1 MGPLSHAPMQP
12 CPRPERETQGRD
24 GNVSVMDPANGRV
37 TLHDVARELG
47 MSVTQTS
54 RALNDKWDVAEK
66 TKERARAVA
75 AELGYVPNLEARR
88 LKTGSVRA
96 DAIGLVL
103 PQSELHFSNA
113 FFAELLSGLVATA
126 TAKQIE
132 VRLTVGVAPAND
144 FKNYEQALVWRQV
157 DGFVL
162 VRTEVDDPRI
172 GFLAEADFPFVA
184 FGRGCENPDFPFVDD
199 VDHVMSPIVEHLVA
213 LGHRRIACIIE
224 PARFS
229 MSHHR
234 FLSFEN
240 AVTDLGI
247 PVDPDLVVEADFDED
262 SGYVAAQKLFQ
273 RTDRPT
279 AIVAQNDLL
288 ALGVLGAARDA
299 GIRVPDEL
307 SVTGF
312 DDIMAGRYA
321 TPGLTTVRRSPRI
334 VGETL
339 CLQLLDLVNGTAEA
353 DPQVLLEGKIVVRD
367 STGPV
372 R

>member
-1 MGPLSHAPMQP
+1 
-12 CPRPERETQGRD
+12 
-24 GNVSVMDPANGRV
+24 MDPANGRV

-66 TKERARAVA
+66 TEERARAVA
-75 AELGYVPNLEARR
+75 TELGCVPNLEARR

-96 DAIGLVL
+96 DAIVLVL

-162 VRTEVDDPRI
+162 VRAEVDDPRI

-184 FGRGCENPDFPFVDD
+184 FGRGCDNPDFPFVDD
-199 VDHVMSPIVEHLVA
+199 VDHVMSPIVEHLFT

-229 MSHHR
+229 MSRRR

-240 AVTDLGI
+240 AVARLGI
-247 PVDPDLVVEADFDED
+247 PVDPDLVVEAGFDED

-273 RTDRPT
+273 RSDRPT

-288 ALGVLGAARDA
+288 ALGVLGAAIDA
-299 GIRVPDEL
+299 GIGVPEEL

-312 DDIMAGRYA
+312 DDIVAGRYA

-334 VGETL
+334 GGETL

-353 DPQVLLEGKIVVRD
+353 DPQALLEGKIVVRG

-372 R
+372 P

>member
-1 MGPLSHAPMQP
+1 MLRYPKAERDS
-12 CPRPERETQGRD
+12 PRRD
-24 GNVSVMDPANGRV
+24 GNVSVMEPANGRV

-88 LKTGSVRA
+88 LKTGSARA

-126 TAKQIE
+126 TANQLE
-132 VRLTVGVAPAND
+132 VRLTVGIAPAND
-144 FKNYEQALVWRQV
+144 FKNYQQALVWRQV

-184 FGRGCENPDFPFVDD
+184 FGRGCDNPDFPFVDD
-199 VDHVMSPIVEHLVA
+199 VDHVMTPIVEHLVA

-224 PARFS
+224 PTRFS

-240 AVTDLGI
+240 AVTDLGLA
-247 PVDPDLVVEADFDED
+247 VDPDLVVEADFDEE
-262 SGYVAAQKLFQ
+262 SGYAAAKKLFQ

-279 AIVAQNDLL
+279 AIVAQSDLL
-288 ALGVLGAARDA
+288 ALGALSAARDS
-299 GIRVPDEL
+299 GIGVPEEL

-312 DDIMAGRYA
+312 DNIMAGRYA

-339 CLQLLDLVNGTAEA
+339 CRQLLDLINATAEA
-353 DPQVLLEGKIVVRD
+353 DPQVLLEGEIVVRG
-367 STGPV
+367 STGSAP
-372 R
+372 